1 MRAETLVHIFSNF
14 SQFTFFFIYFFI
26 KKVDEKKVDEKKKV
40 YFKYLSWKSSKFVT
54 IYKYKD
60 PSISYYIIM

>member
-14 SQFTFFFIYFFI
+14 SQFTFFFIYFLL
-26 KKVDEKKVDEKKKV
+26 KKLMKKKV

>member
-14 SQFTFFFIYFFI
+14 SQFTIFFIYFLF
-26 KKVDEKKVDEKKKV
+26 KKLMKKKV

>member
-1 MRAETLVHIFSNF
+1 MKAETLVHIFSNF

-26 KKVDEKKVDEKKKV
+26 KKVDEKKV
-40 YFKYLSWKSSKFVT
+40 YFEHLSWKSSKFVA

>member
-1 MRAETLVHIFSNF
+1 MKAETLVHIFSNF

-26 KKVDEKKVDEKKKV
+26 KKVDEKKKV

>member
-1 MRAETLVHIFSNF
+1 MKAETLVHIFSNF
-14 SQFTFFFIYFFI
+14 SQFTFFFIYFLL
-26 KKVDEKKVDEKKKV
+26 KKLMKKKV

>member
-1 MRAETLVHIFSNF
+1 MKAETLVHIFSNF
-14 SQFTFFFIYFFI
+14 SQFTIFFIYFLL
-26 KKVDEKKVDEKKKV
+26 KKFMKKKV
-40 YFKYLSWKSSKFVT
+40 YFKYLSWKSSKFVA